1 MRILAIDTASLSCSV
16 AVVDGDALLAE
27 INDASGETH
36 SRHLMAMV
44 DQAVAMSVKSIGAI
58 EGYAVT
64 QGPGSFTG
72 LRIGIS
78 AAKGLAEATGRPLAG
93 VSSLEALACQVAQ
106 TETVILPML
115 DARRKEVYA
124 ARYIQRG
131 GALKPLA
138 AERALSPEDAVAGL
152 AEPCLLVGDGA
163 LAYEVRLRA
172 ALGAHMQLALPS
184 QPIIRASTVAFLARE
199 RLAGALDERMT
210 LTPRY
215 LRPSYADQGR
225 HPISK

>member
-1 MRILAIDTASLSCSV
+1 MLTLAIDTASRSCSV
-16 AVVDGDALLAE
+16 AVADGDTLLAE

-44 DQAVAMSVKSIGAI
+44 DQAVAMSVKHIRAI

-64 QGPGSFTG
+64 RGPGSFTG
-72 LRIGIS
+72 LRIGIG
-78 AAKGLAEATGRPLAG
+78 AAKGLAEAAGRPLVG
-93 VSSLEALACQVAQ
+93 VSSLEALAWQAAR
-106 TETVILPML
+106 TDAIILPML

-124 ARYIQRG
+124 ARYIHRD
-131 GALKPLA
+131 GALKPLG
-138 AERALSPEDAVAGL
+138 AERALPPEDAVAGL

-184 QPIIRASTVAFLARE
+184 QHVIRASTVAFLARE
-199 RLAGALDERMT
+199 GLTGALDERMT
-210 LTPRY
+210 LTPHY
-215 LRPSYADQGR
+215 LRPSYADQQR
-225 HPISK
+225 HPISG

>member
-184 QPIIRASTVAFLARE
+184 QHIIRASTVAFLARE